1 MNRTFKLQEQGLAK
15 KSGFK
20 FPNLPGKRLGLPCT
34 IREDGAIAVAVQ
46 GPTGRFQGGLK
57 RKTWEK
63 RKGTHRAGRIKMS
76 FATNGVPENQR
87 LPIIDRAALQAL
99 RDGVGQDGLVSFNEL
114 FATFLENAT
123 KLLDVTSWAAK
134 AGDRAALQLAAHTL
148 QLMGAAFGAERLSRL
163 CRELEQMG
171 KQGNLGEAEA
181 KATQAK
187 AAFSDMRREIQTHW
201 LIRPSRSTRHR
212 LRGEPPMK

>member
-1 MNRTFKLQEQGLAK
+1 
-15 KSGFK
+15 
-20 FPNLPGKRLGLPCT
+20 
-34 IREDGAIAVAVQ
+34 
-46 GPTGRFQGGLK
+46 
-57 RKTWEK
+57 
-63 RKGTHRAGRIKMS
+63 MS

-163 CRELEQMG
+163 CRELEQIG
-171 KQGNLGEAEA
+171 KQGNLCEAEA

-201 LIRPSRSTRHR
+201 QTHYGPSSTCYD
-212 LRGEPPMK
+212 